1 MPGVLNS
8 VRENDAAET
17 KAEEINK
24 KFSEFYSG
32 SQMWAVSG
40 GDSYFPCAKTERSL
54 PPGQYIIGYSDAKG
68 VYFINKEIN
77 LDKLMVLPDSKA
89 EKVLKSIDHF
99 WSKEQK
105 FREHG
110 FLWKRGI
117 MLYGPPGSGKTVL
130 CQQLSEQIVKRGG
143 ISVYLTQPNI
153 TAEGLRVLRLI
164 EPDRPIIVMI
174 EDIDSIVERGGES
187 HLLHLLDGELQIDNV
202 VYVATTNYP
211 ERMDKRLVNRPSRFD
226 EIIKIGMP
234 SAAARAVFITNKV
247 PRLKPYLSEDGT
259 VTGELKKWVDGTKDL
274 SIAHIREVIIAVECL
289 DNNLDVTIKRIIK
302 MNSIK
307 VSSEN
312 DKKSGVGF
320 ASENTFDYDED

>member
-1 MPGVLNS
+1 MSLGM
-8 VRENDAAET
+8 A
-17 KAEEINK
+17 KEEVSASDK

-40 GDSYFPCAKTERSL
+40 GDSYIPCATTEKAL
-54 PPGQYIIGYSDAKG
+54 PPGQYVVGYSDNKG
-68 VYFINKEIN
+68 IFFIRKEIN
-77 LDKLMVLPDSKA
+77 LDKLLVLPDSKA
-89 EKVLKSIDHF
+89 EKVLASIAHF
-99 WSKEQK
+99 WSCESK

-130 CQQLSEQIVKRGG
+130 CQQLSKQIVDSGG
-143 ISVYLTQPNI
+143 ISVYLSDPRI

-164 EPDRPIIVMI
+164 ESKRPIVVMI
-174 EDIDSIVERGGES
+174 EDIDSIVEKGGEQ

-202 VYVATTNYP
+202 VFVATTNYP

-234 SAAARAVFITNKV
+234 TAAAREQYIVAKV
-247 PRLKPYLSEDGT
+247 PRL
-259 VTGELKKWVDGTKDL
+259 VTEQDELKKWVDGTKDL

-289 DNNLDVTIKRIIK
+289 GNTLDKTIARIIK

-307 VSSEN
+307 LSSDN
-312 DKKSGVGF
+312 DKRAGGPGF
-320 ASENTFDYDED
+320 TNFSNDEELD

>member
-1 MPGVLNS
+1 MSYPGSSNMTAIKEDEPAGIS
-8 VRENDAAET
+8 G
-17 KAEEINK
+17 K

-40 GDSYFPCAKTERSL
+40 GDSYIPCATTEKTL
-54 PPGQYIIGYSDAKG
+54 PPGQYIIGYSQEKG
-68 VYFINKEIN
+68 IYFIRKEVI

-89 EKVLKSIDHF
+89 EEVLASIAHF
-99 WSKEQK
+99 WSKESK

-130 CQQLSEQIVKRGG
+130 CQQLSEQIVNSGG
-143 ISVYLTQPNI
+143 ISVYLSDPRI

-164 EPDRPIIVMI
+164 EPKRPIVVMI
-174 EDIDSIVERGGES
+174 EDIDSIVEKGGES

-202 VYVATTNYP
+202 VFVATTNYP

-234 SAAARAVFITNKV
+234 NGAARGVYITAKV
-247 PRLKPYLSEDGT
+247 PRLDGT
-259 VTGELKKWVDGTKDL
+259 EELKKWVDGTRDL

-289 DNNLDVTIKRIIK
+289 DNDLDTTIARIIK

-307 VSSEN
+307 VSSDQ
-312 DKKSGVGF
+312 DKKGGGVGF
-320 ASENTFDYDED
+320 TTNMTNDDD

>member
-1 MPGVLNS
+1 MSSLLNNAGIPRADEDTPQS
-8 VRENDAAET
+8 
-17 KAEEINK
+17 KADR

-40 GDSYFPCAKTERSL
+40 GDSYIPCATTEKSL
-54 PPGQYIIGYSDAKG
+54 PPGQYIVGYSDNKG
-68 VYFINKEIN
+68 IFFIRKEIN
-77 LDKLMVLPDSKA
+77 LDKLLVLPDSKA
-89 EKVLKSIDHF
+89 EKVLASIAHF
-99 WSKEQK
+99 WSCEPK

-130 CQQLSEQIVKRGG
+130 CQQLSKQIVDSGG
-143 ISVYLTQPNI
+143 ISVYLSDPRI

-164 EPDRPIIVMI
+164 EPVRPIVVMI
-174 EDIDSIVERGGES
+174 EDIDSIVDKGGEQ

-202 VYVATTNYP
+202 VFVATTNYP
-211 ERMDKRLVNRPSRFD
+211 EKMDKRLVNRPSRFD

-234 SAAARAVFITNKV
+234 SEAARKQYISAKV
-247 PRLKPYLSEDGT
+247 PRLAEPNAEK
-259 VTGELKKWVDGTKDL
+259 ELNKWALETKGL

-289 DNNLDVTIKRIIK
+289 GNDLDDTITRIIK

-307 VSSEN
+307 VTSEN
-312 DKKSGVGF
+312 DKKAGGPGF
-320 ASENTFDYDED
+320 TSNFGDDE